1 MLAMKLIKF
10 GVLIALIFDE
20 CLKAE
25 GRLPKK

>member
-1 MLAMKLIKF
+1 MKLIKF

>member
-1 MLAMKLIKF
+1 MKLIKF

-20 CLKAE
+20 CLKTE